1 MATLTDS
8 LIASS
13 SRSLGLRARP
23 DLIARRHYYQG
34 RAYWVVKEPLGLNY
48 FRFQEEEYAI
58 LMMLDGH
65 TSLETIKEKF
75 EKEFAPQKI
84 GFRDL
89 QQFIGTLHRSGLIIA
104 ESREQGRQLKKRRDD
119 RKWNEL
125 LQSASNIL
133 SIRFK
138 GIDPEWILNFLMP
151 YTRWLFTMPA
161 MIFVL
166 LYALSALLLVLVQYD
181 TFRSRLPEFQEF
193 FGPELSNW
201 MLLGCVLA
209 VTKVCHEFGHGLS
222 CKRFGGECH
231 EMGVMFLVLTPCL
244 YCNVSDSWML
254 PNKWHRAAIGA
265 AGMYIEI
272 FLASTATFI
281 WWFSEPGLLNHL
293 CLQVMFVSS
302 ISTIIFN
309 GNPLLRYD
317 GYYILSDIMEVPNMR
332 QKASSILQ
340 RSMSKWCLGLEQPED
355 PFLPQRNL
363 LGFGLFTI
371 ASNIYR
377 WFVMFSI
384 LYFLNQVFEPM
395 GLKVIGQSIAI
406 MGLWGLVVMP
416 LWKFGK
422 FMYVPGRMSQV
433 KRKNVFA
440 TVAVAVGVVAAIAL
454 IPLPQWVNCPVEV
467 RPENSEVAYVVVPGV
482 LEQMLVQPGQRVEKG
497 AQLARVVNY
506 DLLMQ
511 IAELEEEEKRL
522 TKLRDSL
529 QHLRLGDT
537 AGGSFEQ
544 RYMEVRQQ
552 LESATEQLKKK
563 RTEQQL
569 INVPAPTSGFIFPSP
584 DRRDPQAGSGQ
595 LPSWSG
601 SPFELKNQGAY
612 VTTSDALCQIG
623 QSDQMEA
630 VIYVDQD
637 YVELV
642 HVGQEVYIKLDAFPG
657 RTFETKLA
665 EIGDKQVEF
674 VPTSLTVQQGGELAA
689 ETDPMSG
696 RARPQNA
703 TFPAQAPL
711 DDSEA
716 MTAVGLRGRAKIFV
730 AWEPLGVR
738 MWRYVNRTFHFKL

>member
-13 SRSLGLRARP
+13 SRPLGLRIRP
-23 DLIARRHYYQG
+23 DLTARRHYYQG

-58 LMMLDGH
+58 LQMLDGH

-75 EKEFAPQKI
+75 EREFAPQKI
-84 GFRDL
+84 GFREL

-104 ESREQGRQLKKRRDD
+104 ESRDQGRQLRKRRDS
-119 RKWNEL
+119 RKWNER
-125 LQSASNIL
+125 LQTASNIL

-138 GIDPEWILNFLMP
+138 GIDPEWLLNAMLP

-161 MIFVL
+161 LIFFS
-166 LYALSALLLVLVQYD
+166 LYALTALLLVLVQYD

-193 FGPELSNW
+193 FGPEWSNW

-209 VTKVCHEFGHGLS
+209 ATKVCHEFGHGLS

-272 FLASTATFI
+272 ILASTATFL

-302 ISTIIFN
+302 ISTIVFN

-317 GYYILSDIMEVPNMR
+317 GYYILSDVMEVPNMR
-332 QKASSILQ
+332 QKASTILQ
-340 RSMSKWCLGLEQPED
+340 RYLSEWCLGLEQPED
-355 PFLPQRNL
+355 PFLPQRNR
-363 LGFGLFTI
+363 LGFGLYTI

-377 WFVMFSI
+377 WVVMFSI

-395 GLKVIGQSIAI
+395 GLKVIGQTIAL

-433 KRKNVFA
+433 KRKNVLA
-440 TVAVAVGVVAAIAL
+440 TVAVAVGVVAGIAL

-467 RPENSEVAYVVVPGV
+467 RPENAEVAYVVVPGV
-482 LEQMLVQPGQRVEKG
+482 LEEMLVQPGQKVEKG
-497 AQLARVVNY
+497 SQLARVINY
-506 DLLMQ
+506 DLLTQ

-522 TKLRDSL
+522 TRLRDSL
-529 QHLRLGDT
+529 HHLRLGDN

-544 RYMEVRQQ
+544 RYMEVRKQ
-552 LESATEQLKKK
+552 LESASEQLRKK
-563 RTEQQL
+563 RIEQQL
-569 INVPAPTSGFIFPSP
+569 INVPAPVSGFIFPSA
-584 DRRDPQAGSGQ
+584 DRRDPQSGSGQ
-595 LPSWSG
+595 LPTWTG
-601 SPFELKNQGAY
+601 SPFEKRNQGAY

-623 QSDQMEA
+623 ESDQMEA

-642 HVGQEVYIKLDAFPG
+642 RMGQEVYIKLDAFPG
-657 RTFETKLA
+657 KTFETKLA

-674 VPTSLTVQQGGELAA
+674 VPNSLTVQQGGELAA
-689 ETDPMSG
+689 ETDPLSG

-711 DDSEA
+711 TDVEA

-730 AWEPLGVR
+730 DWQPLGLR
-738 MWRYVNRTFHFKL
+738 LWRYVNRTFHFKL